1 MKFSKAGRGH
11 GKIPALV
18 RGIIGEVKVYHA
30 ATAEGNI
37 ARQARPEQP

>member
-11 GKIPALV
+11 GKMPAMV
-18 RGIIGEVKVYHA
+18 QGIIGEVKVYHA
-30 ATAEGNI
+30 APAEGDI